1 MKCTNEKW
9 KLTKILSFRFEERSQ
24 RRGLRNDGDG
34 NENVKTVIG
43 LLIKTT
49 SLHTHPL
56 RFLRTFL
63 CRYFTITTR
72 KCLISRFMEDVN
84 KRRRNFLSLS
94 KLECGSQEINSRGGN
109 LFTAKWNKR
118 DRVWKNANLSEKWRF
133 RRFLRSRSCPFHKR
147 SLPFLRHCCH
157 WEFLW
162 KRKKLA
168 TLDQTKPRTRTPSYP
183 NLSPLKLNYH
193 TDPPKFQKR

>member
-9 KLTKILSFRFEERSQ
+9 KLTKILSFRFEEQSQ

-43 LLIKTT
+43 LLSKTT

-56 RFLRTFL
+56 RFFGTFL
-63 CRYFTITTR
+63 CRYFTITTW

-118 DRVWKNANLSEKWRF
+118 DRVWKTLIYLKSDVFGASFEVAVVLFINGRCHFYDTSVIESFYEK
-133 RRFLRSRSCPFHKR
+133 
-147 SLPFLRHCCH
+147 
-157 WEFLW
+157 
-162 KRKKLA
+162 KKE
-168 TLDQTKPRTRTPSYP
+168 TRNPWPNQTP
-183 NLSPLKLNYH
+183 NPDPLVS
-193 TDPPKFQKR
+193 

>member
-9 KLTKILSFRFEERSQ
+9 KLTKILSFRFEEQSQ
-24 RRGLRNDGDG
+24 RRGLRNDGDE

-43 LLIKTT
+43 LLSKTT

-56 RFLRTFL
+56 RFFGTFL
-63 CRYFTITTR
+63 CRYFTITTW

-147 SLPFLRHCCH
+147 SLPFLRHFCH

-162 KRKKLA
+162 KKKRNSQPL
-168 TLDQTKPRTRTPSYP
+168 TKPDPEP
-183 NLSPLKLNYH
+183 GSPRIIISLPYN
-193 TDPPKFQKR
+193 

>member
-1 MKCTNEKW
+1 MKYRNEKW

-43 LLIKTT
+43 LLSKTT

-56 RFLRTFL
+56 RFFRTFL
-63 CRYFTITTR
+63 CRYFTFTTW

-84 KRRRNFLSLS
+84 KRRRNFISLS

-133 RRFLRSRSCPFHKR
+133 RRFLRSRICP
-147 SLPFLRHCCH
+147 
-157 WEFLW
+157 FLW
-162 KRKKLA
+162 KKKRKLA
-168 TLDQTKPRTRTPSYP
+168 TLDQTRARTRTPSYP
-183 NLSPLKLNYH
+183 NLSPLQLNYH